1 MFKLRKARW
10 KNYALWVAI
19 FSLLGKIL
27 MDAGV
32 QVAPEQIEAYV
43 EMILLVA
50 VLAGII
56 NDPNEGKGLS
66 DNDDH

>member
-19 FSLLGKIL
+19 GSLFVKVLI
-27 MDAGV
+27 DTGV
-32 QVAPEQIEAYV
+32 QVAPEEIEAYI

-66 DNDDH
+66 DDNDH